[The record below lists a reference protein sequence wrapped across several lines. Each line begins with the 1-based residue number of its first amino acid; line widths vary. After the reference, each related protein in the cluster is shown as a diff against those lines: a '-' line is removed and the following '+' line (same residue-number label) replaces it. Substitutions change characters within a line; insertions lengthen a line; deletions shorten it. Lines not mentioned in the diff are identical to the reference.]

1 MTQPTKSSGVDP
13 ACRSAWE
20 PPVVTEVPIRSETQ
34 FVAES
39 GRIAALERFSSDQ
52 STVAHPEP
60 PGPPAT
66 KLGFWFEMAFPLSAR
81 TEK

>member
-1 MTQPTKSSGVDP
+1 MTQPTKSSGVDF

-20 PPVVTEVPIRSETQ
+20 PPVVTELPIRTETK

-39 GRIAALERFSSDQ
+39 GQIEASERFSSEQ
-52 STVAHPEP
+52 STVGHPEP